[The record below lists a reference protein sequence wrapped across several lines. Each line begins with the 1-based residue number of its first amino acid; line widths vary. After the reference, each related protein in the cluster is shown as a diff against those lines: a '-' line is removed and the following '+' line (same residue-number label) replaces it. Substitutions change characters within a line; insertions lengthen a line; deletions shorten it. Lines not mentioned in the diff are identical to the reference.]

1 MICARAGGGD
11 GIIRA
16 LSFFATVAGWTPERS
31 RCGDHST
38 RIRARLGSDRLRQ
51 TECLGR

>member
-1 MICARAGGGD
+1 MICARTGGGD

-16 LSFFATVAGWTPERS
+16 LSFFATFAGWTPERS

-38 RIRARLGSDRLRQ
+38 RIRARMGPDRLLQ
-51 TECLGR
+51 TEYLSR